1 MKTAR
6 MVIIGW
12 FLFCGVFVVLVCHQF
27 ATDVAHVQAQGPPAS
42 WADVSLAPGL
52 TAVILRDNAPV
63 ADQLIVRTFFWQQI
77 PGIEKPILRSVFD
90 VIPALKNTA
99 VAATGAPDPSK
110 VQSVHVDAIRIADRM
125 EWIPKPPEEPKK

>member
-1 MKTAR
+1 MKYALYIA
-6 MVIIGW
+6 IIGILVGII
-12 FLFCGVFVVLVCHQF
+12 LFAPRESEGQTNV
-27 ATDVAHVQAQGPPAS
+27 S

-52 TAVILRDNAPV
+52 TAVILRDNAPEC
-63 ADQLIVRTFFWQQI
+63 DQLIVRTFFWQQV